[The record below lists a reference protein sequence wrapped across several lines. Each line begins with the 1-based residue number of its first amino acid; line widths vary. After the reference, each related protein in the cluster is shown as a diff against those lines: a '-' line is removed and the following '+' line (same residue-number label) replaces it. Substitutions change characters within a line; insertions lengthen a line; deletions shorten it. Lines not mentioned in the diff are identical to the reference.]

1 MCDSDSDATW
11 WTNCFPV
18 VQSFLDLEKQPLCP
32 SLNGFSV
39 CSRCSFFIPS
49 QRCCNFTRYTKIRND
64 FHFSV
69 HINSRWVEGI
79 EGVHFTCMSKALL
92 ISHRH
97 NILFLCIQGLTRQ
110 YVLGIVHS
118 TLSTSQIGETGFDR
132 LAMGFCS
139 MVPILTQA
147 LKEELHVL
155 SGLAEPHT
163 ILGFINE
170 AYLNTVATEFASLME
185 RECETAHRDNTA
197 PSVKTKKYSV
207 KSRATVGKHNFFS
220 KCFYIH
226 LFFVLFLSVAE
237 YI

>member
-1 MCDSDSDATW
+1 
-11 WTNCFPV
+11 
-18 VQSFLDLEKQPLCP
+18 
-32 SLNGFSV
+32 
-39 CSRCSFFIPS
+39 
-49 QRCCNFTRYTKIRND
+49 
-64 FHFSV
+64 
-69 HINSRWVEGI
+69 
-79 EGVHFTCMSKALL
+79 
-92 ISHRH
+92 
-97 NILFLCIQGLTRQ
+97 
-110 YVLGIVHS
+110 
-118 TLSTSQIGETGFDR
+118 
-132 LAMGFCS
+132 

-207 KSRATVGKHNFFS
+207 KSRATVGKHTFFS